1 MYIVFENE
9 MSNATFYFA
18 LTEEQM
24 KDEKSK
30 VLIDQAIVKEIAR
43 VATVQEMKNLPTDRK
58 ISYLNKKN
66 EIKFA

>member
-9 MSNATFYFA
+9 MSNATLYFA

-24 KDEKSK
+24 KDERSK
-30 VLIDQAIVKEIAR
+30 VLFGQGTVKEIAR
-43 VATVQEMKNLPTDRK
+43 VATVKEMKNLPTERK
-58 ISYLNKKN
+58 ISYLNKKG

>member
-24 KDEKSK
+24 NDERSK
-30 VLIDQAIVKEIAR
+30 VLFGQGIVKEIAR
-43 VATVQEMKNLPTDRK
+43 VATVKEMKNLPTERK